1 MVKENEQMDE
11 EAINTNERDTRR
23 FYDLA
28 PNAIITYPRDN
39 EPQIMRIPIN
49 QMQFEATRLI
59 AEQIPQPVNPR
70 STLNENLYAVILA
83 QLLKPNTWTPPVF
96 CCN

>member
-1 MVKENEQMDE
+1 MDE
-11 EAINTNERDTRR
+11 ETINPREGTDNRR

-49 QMQFEATRLI
+49 QMQYEATKLI
-59 AEQIPQPVNPR
+59 AEQIPQPANPR

-83 QLLKPNTWTPPVF
+83 QLLKPTTWTPPVSAA
-96 CCN
+96 